1 MRTRRAPLVAIGFFV
16 LGGCSLIAN
25 LGQFDGATLAT
36 IDAGDDARAPSGE
49 GGIGPDSKAGID
61 TPDQSKEDDGMTA
74 QLGEGAAEEASSL
87 DAATADAPEGGSESG
102 SAASPDGM
110 DGADSMEASADPC
123 GINAP
128 NLLANP
134 GFECG
139 EAPWYPLAGNAP
151 LSIITAPTHSGAH
164 ACLVQSRTQSYDG
177 PAQNIAG
184 GLAPGVL
191 YRGSAWVQI
200 GTTDGGVANAPAY
213 MTATF
218 TCAETSDAGNIYV
231 QTATGT
237 ANSSGWTQISGNLV
251 VPSGCTPVNPG
262 IYIEG
267 PPPGVDLYVDDVSL
281 SE

>member
-1 MRTRRAPLVAIGFFV
+1 MRTRRALLVGVGFF
-16 LGGCSLIAN
+16 LLSGCSLIAN
-25 LGQFDGATLAT
+25 LGQFDGATLVAA
-36 IDAGDDARAPSGE
+36 DAGAEAQAPSVE
-49 GGIGPDSKAGID
+49 AGMRPYPEAGSD
-61 TPDQSKEDDGMTA
+61 TSDQSSQDDVTA
-74 QLGEGAAEEASSL
+74 PLGEGAPEDTSSL
-87 DAATADAPEGGSESG
+87 DAAAADAAEGGHESG
-102 SAASPDGM
+102 DDDSADGMDASPD
-110 DGADSMEASADPC
+110 AC

-139 EAPWYPLAGNAP
+139 ESPWYPLAGNAP
-151 LSIITAPTHSGAH
+151 LEIVTAPTHSGTYAS
-164 ACLVQSRTQSYDG
+164 LVQSRTQSYDG

-184 GLAPGVL
+184 GLASGVL

-200 GTTDGGVANAPAY
+200 GTTDGGVASAPAY

-231 QTATGT
+231 QAATGT
-237 ANSSGWTQISGNLV
+237 ANSGVWTQIAGNMV

-267 PPPGVDLYVDDVSL
+267 PPAGVDLYVDDVSL